1 MIDCNKPI
9 NRVVNDLA
17 DIRHGAKINLLML
30 SFKITCQ
37 KGMITFDLTLALP
50 SKGGEGT
57 VYSPEERSFFDVA
70 QNLMKFFLVRSW

>member
-17 DIRHGAKINLLML
+17 YIRHGAKINLLML

-37 KGMITFDLTLALP
+37 EGMITFDLTRPFLA
-50 SKGGEGT
+50 KA
-57 VYSPEERSFFDVA
+57 EREQCTAPKNDHS
-70 QNLMKFFLVRSW
+70 LMWRKT